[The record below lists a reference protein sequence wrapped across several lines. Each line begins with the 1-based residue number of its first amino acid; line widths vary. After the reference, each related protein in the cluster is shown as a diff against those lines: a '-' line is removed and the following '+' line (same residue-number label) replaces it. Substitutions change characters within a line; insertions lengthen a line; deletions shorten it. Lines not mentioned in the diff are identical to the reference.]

1 MESHNNKKDDRIY
14 LRLPAV
20 LKEKMQAYAKRK
32 HTTLSELTIR
42 FFTKVLEEEERRNR
56 QPVDADQV

>member
-1 MESHNNKKDDRIY
+1 MGQTNNKKDERIY
-14 LRLPAV
+14 LRLPAD
-20 LKEKMQAYAKRK
+20 LKEKMQEYAKRK

-42 FFTKVLEEEERRNR
+42 FFTKVLEEDERLQR